1 MNGQLTKYVN
11 QHRRA
16 VILLR
21 FFDTITTF
29 AATVLVVLSGIVL
42 MSFLVMMA
50 SQSVQAAQS
59 EQGQITGEPVKN
71 LSQVR
76 LDESR
81 QGSLLF
87 AQQSEKGVYAL
98 APVVK
103 TDVSMDIAG
112 MLAHVKVEQQFT
124 NPTAQWQEGI
134 YVFPLPD
141 DSAVDRLR
149 MKIGERIIEG
159 KIKEKG
165 QARKQYE
172 KAKRAGKKA
181 ALIEQQRPNMFTNS
195 VANIGPGES
204 ITVTIHYQQHLA
216 YVDGEFSLR
225 FPMIVNPRYTPKS
238 DASLARAMNEVTS
251 QSNETPAFSRHGW
264 GGVLAH
270 GEKAISMNAYADV
283 PASPVTINIKLDAGL
298 PLTSVSSPYHKIE
311 SQEKEGKHTIRLTKE
326 VIPGDR
332 DFVLRW
338 RPALKKAP
346 QAALFSEIRD
356 EEKYALLMFMPPHPQ
371 HVRDNIASRELIF
384 VIDTSGSMGG
394 ASIRQARQALR
405 LAIKKLTP
413 QDRFNIIQFNSYT
426 SQLYAKAVSA
436 NKRNINQALRYID
449 SLNAGGGTEMMRALQ
464 AALPLANHADSS
476 KENHVRQVVFL
487 TDGSVSN
494 ESQLFGL
501 IKNRLGNSRLFTIGI
516 GSAPNSH
523 FMNKAARYGRGTYTY
538 IGDLREVEAQIRSL
552 FKRIEAPVLTD
563 IKLEWMSGN
572 RLVYVGGKGSDD
584 TTIQSYPSRIT
595 DLYAGEPLI
604 VSMRLAEKVDG
615 LRIKGMINTHEW
627 QRNLKLTGGAEKAGV
642 AKRWARQRISS
653 LLESV
658 LDGADRNTVRKAVIE
673 TALDHHLVSKYTSL
687 VAVDVTPSRPV
698 DKTLLTSKVKTPLP
712 AGADKTKMLGLPK
725 TATPARVHFM
735 LALICLVF
743 AMLSL
748 MFSFRGR
755 WMRVR

>member
-1 MNGQLTKYVN
+1 MNCQLTNYVI

-16 VILLR
+16 VILSR

-29 AATVLVVLSGIVL
+29 TAYVFVVLSGIVL
-42 MSFLVMMA
+42 MSFLVMIA
-50 SQSVQAAQS
+50 SHPVQAAES
-59 EQGQITGEPVKN
+59 R
-71 LSQVR
+71 QVR

-81 QGSLLF
+81 QGSLLLV
-87 AQQSEKGVYAL
+87 QQGEKGVYAS

-141 DSAVDRLR
+141 DSAIDRLR

-159 KIKEKG
+159 KIKEKAK
-165 QARKQYE
+165 ARKHYE
-172 KAKRAGKKA
+172 TAKREGKKA
-181 ALIEQQRPNMFTNS
+181 ALVEQQRSNMFTNS

-204 ITVTIHYQQHLA
+204 ITVTIHYQQRLA

-238 DASLARAMNEVTS
+238 DESLARAIDEVTS
-251 QSNETPAFSRHGW
+251 ESNEATDFSRDGW
-264 GGVLAH
+264 GGVLDR
-270 GEKAISMNAYADV
+270 GETSISMNEYSDV
-283 PASPVTINIKLDAGL
+283 PASPVTIHIKLDAGI
-298 PLTSVSSPYHKIE
+298 PLTSISSLYHKIDT
-311 SQEKEGKHTIRLTKE
+311 QEKDGKHTVRLAKG
-326 VIPGDR
+326 VIPADR

-338 RPALKKAP
+338 RPELKKAP

-371 HVRDNIASRELIF
+371 NVRDNISSRELIF
-384 VIDTSGSMGG
+384 IIDTSGSMGG

-426 SQLYAKAVSA
+426 SQLYPKAVSA

-449 SLNAGGGTEMMRALQ
+449 SLKASGGTEMLPALQ
-464 AALPLANHADSS
+464 AALPLENHSDSS
-476 KENHVRQVVFL
+476 KENYVRQVVFL

-494 ESQLFGL
+494 EFQLFEL

-538 IGDLREVEAQIRSL
+538 IGDVSEVEEQILSL

-563 IKLEWMSGN
+563 IKLEWMAGN
-572 RLVYVGGKGSDD
+572 RSVYVDGEGTDD
-584 TTIQSYPSRIT
+584 STVQSYPSRFP

-604 VSMRLAEKVDG
+604 VSMRLPEKVDG

-627 QRNLKLTGGAEKAGV
+627 QRNLKLTGGAEKTGV
-642 AKRWARQRISS
+642 AKRWARERISS

-658 LDGADRNTVRKAVIE
+658 HDGADRKTVRKAVIK

-687 VAVDVTPSRPV
+687 VAVDVTPSRSA
-698 DKTLLTSKVKTPLP
+698 DKKLSTSKVKTPLP
-712 AGADKTKMLGLPK
+712 AGADKTKKMGLPK
-725 TATPARVHFM
+725 TATSARVHFM
-735 LALICLVF
+735 LALISLVL
-743 AMLSL
+743 AMVSL
-748 MFSFRGR
+748 IFGFSGIPGWH

>member
-1 MNGQLTKYVN
+1 MNSQLTNYVV
-11 QHRRA
+11 QHRSA
-16 VILLR
+16 VILSR
-21 FFDTITTF
+21 FFETITTF
-29 AATVLVVLSGIVL
+29 ATYLFVVLSGIVL
-42 MSFLVMMA
+42 MSCLVMIA
-50 SQSVQAAQS
+50 LQPVQAA
-59 EQGQITGEPVKN
+59 EPRQESIQH
-71 LSQVR
+71 LSKVR

-87 AQQSEKGVYAL
+87 AQQGEKGVYAS

-124 NPTAQWQEGI
+124 NSTAQWQEGI

-165 QARKQYE
+165 KARKHYE
-172 KAKRAGKKA
+172 KAKREGKKA
-181 ALIEQQRPNMFTNS
+181 ALVEQQRPNMFTNS

-204 ITVTIHYQQHLA
+204 ITVTIHYQQRLA

-225 FPMIVNPRYTPKS
+225 FPMIVNPRYIPKS
-238 DASLARAMNEVTS
+238 DESLDLAINEVTS
-251 QSNETPAFSRHGW
+251 QSNEISDFSQYGW
-264 GGVLAH
+264 GGVLARS
-270 GEKAISMNAYADV
+270 ETSISMNEYSDV
-283 PASPVTINIKLDAGL
+283 PASPVTIHIKLDAGL
-298 PLTSVSSPYHKIE
+298 PLTSISSPYHKIDT
-311 SQEKEGKHTIRLTKE
+311 QEKDGKHTIRLAEGVT
-326 VIPGDR
+326 PGDR

-338 RPALKKAP
+338 RPTLKKAP

-371 HVRDNIASRELIF
+371 NVRDNISSRELIF
-384 VIDTSGSMGG
+384 IIDTSGSMGG
-394 ASIRQARQALR
+394 ASIRQARQALQ

-413 QDRFNIIQFNSYT
+413 EDRFNIIQFNSYT
-426 SQLYAKAVSA
+426 SQLYPNAVSA
-436 NKRNINQALRYID
+436 NRSNINQALRYIN
-449 SLNAGGGTEMMRALQ
+449 SLNASGGTEMLPALQ
-464 AALPLANHADSS
+464 AALPLGRHADSS
-476 KENHVRQVVFL
+476 KGNHVRQVVFL

-494 ESQLFGL
+494 EFQLFEL
-501 IKNRLGNSRLFTIGI
+501 IKNRLGDSRLFTIGI

-538 IGDLREVEAQIRSL
+538 IGDPREVEEKIQSL

-572 RLVYVGGKGSDD
+572 RSVYVGEEGLDNS
-584 TTIQSYPSRIT
+584 TVQSYPSKYP

-604 VSMRLAEKVDG
+604 VSMRLPEKVDG
-615 LRIKGMINTHEW
+615 LQIKGMINTHGW

-642 AKRWARQRISS
+642 AKRWARERIAS

-658 LDGADRNTVRKAVIE
+658 HDGADRNTVRNAVIK
-673 TALDHHLVSKYTSL
+673 TALAHHLVSKYTSL
-687 VAVDVTPSRPV
+687 VAVDVTPSRPIN
-698 DKTLLTSKVKTPLP
+698 KKLSTNKVKTPLP
-712 AGADKTKMLGLPK
+712 AGADKTKMLRLPK
-725 TATPARVHFM
+725 TATPARMHFM
-735 LALICLVF
+735 LALISLVLAMASLIF
-743 AMLSL
+743 A
-748 MFSFRGR
+748 FSGIPGR
-755 WMRVR
+755 RSVRVR

>member
-1 MNGQLTKYVN
+1 MKSQLTNYLN
-11 QHRRA
+11 QHSHA
-16 VILLR
+16 VILFR
-21 FFDTITTF
+21 CFDAITTLMV
-29 AATVLVVLSGIVL
+29 AVLVVLSGIVL
-42 MSFLVMMA
+42 MSLLVMMF
-50 SQSVQAAQS
+50 SQPVQAAAS
-59 EQGQITGEPVKN
+59 EQGESVQT

-76 LDESR
+76 LDESS
-81 QGSLLF
+81 QGSLMF
-87 AQQSEKGVYAL
+87 VQQGEQGVYAL

-124 NPTAQWQEGI
+124 NPTTQWQEGI

-165 QARKQYE
+165 QARQQYE

-181 ALIEQQRPNMFTNS
+181 ALIEQQRANIFTNS

-204 ITVTIHYQQHLA
+204 ITVTIHYQQRLA

-225 FPMIVNPRYTPKS
+225 FPMIVNPRYTPRS
-238 DASLARAMNEVTS
+238 NESLARAMNEVMS
-251 QSNETPAFSRHGW
+251 QSNETPDFSQQGW
-264 GGVLAH
+264 GGVLAR
-270 GEKAISMNAYADV
+270 GDTSVSMNAYADV

-298 PLTSVSSPYHKIE
+298 PLTSISSPYHTIVT
-311 SQEKEGKHTIRLTKE
+311 QENKGKHTIRLTKG
-326 VIPGDR
+326 VVPGDR

-338 RPALKKAP
+338 RPALNKAP

-356 EEKYALLMFMPPHPQ
+356 EKKYGLLMFMPPHPQ
-371 HVRDNIASRELIF
+371 HVRNNIASRELIF

-394 ASIRQARQALR
+394 ASLRQARQALQ

-413 QDRFNIIQFNSYT
+413 HDRFNIIQFNSYT
-426 SQLYAKAVSA
+426 SQLYPKAVRA
-436 NKRNINQALRYID
+436 NTRHIHQALRYVD
-449 SLNAGGGTEMMRALQ
+449 SLHARGGTEMMSALQ
-464 AALPLANHADSS
+464 AALPLGHHANATN
-476 KENHVRQVVFL
+476 ENHVRQVVFL

-501 IKNRLGNSRLFTIGI
+501 IKNRLGHSRLFTIGI

-523 FMNKAARYGRGTYTY
+523 FMHKAARHGRGTYTY
-538 IGDLREVEAQIRSL
+538 IGDPSEVEEKVRTL

-563 IKLEWMSGN
+563 IKLEWMSGS
-572 RLVYVGGKGSDD
+572 RLVD
-584 TTIQSYPSRIT
+584 TTIQRYPSRIS

-604 VSMRLAEKVDG
+604 VSMRLPEQVDG

-658 LDGADRNTVRKAVIE
+658 LDGADRQTVRKAVIK
-673 TALDHHLVSKYTSL
+673 TALNHHLVSKYTSL

-698 DKTLLTSKVKTPLP
+698 DKTLSTSKVKTPLP

-735 LALICLVF
+735 LALMSLVL
-743 AMLSL
+743 AILSL
-748 MFSFRGR
+748 IFSRRGR
-755 WMRVR
+755 WA

>member
-16 VILLR
+16 VILSKC
-21 FFDTITTF
+21 FDAITTL
-29 AATVLVVLSGIVL
+29 AATVVVVLSGIAL
-42 MSFLVMMA
+42 MSLLVMMF
-50 SQSVQAAQS
+50 SQSVQAA
-59 EQGQITGEPVKN
+59 EFE
-71 LSQVR
+71 QVR

-81 QGSLLF
+81 QGSLMF
-87 AQQSEKGVYAL
+87 AQQGEQGVYAL

-112 MLAHVKVEQQFT
+112 MLAHVKVEQQFS
-124 NPTAQWQEGI
+124 NPTAEWQEGI

-149 MKIGERIIEG
+149 MKIGERVIEG

-165 QARKQYE
+165 KARQQYE

-204 ITVTIHYQQHLA
+204 ITVTIHYQQRLA

-238 DASLARAMNEVTS
+238 DASLARAMNEATS
-251 QSNETPAFSRHGW
+251 QSNETPDFSQQGW
-264 GGVLAH
+264 AGVLARSDTS
-270 GEKAISMNAYADV
+270 ISMNAYADV

-298 PLTSVSSPYHKIE
+298 PLTSISSPYHKIVT
-311 SQEKEGKHTIRLTKE
+311 QENKDKHTVRLAKG

-338 RPALKKAP
+338 RPALNKAP

-356 EEKYALLMFMPPHPQ
+356 EQKYGLLMFMPPHPQ
-371 HVRDNIASRELIF
+371 HVRNNIASRELIF

-394 ASIRQARQALR
+394 TSIRQARQALQ

-413 QDRFNIIQFNSYT
+413 HDRFNIIQFNSYT
-426 SQLYAKAVSA
+426 SQLYPKAVRA
-436 NKRNINQALRYID
+436 NTRHIHQALRYIG
-449 SLNAGGGTEMMRALQ
+449 SLTAGGGTEMMRALQ
-464 AALPLANHADSS
+464 AALPLGDHADLGN
-476 KENHVRQVVFL
+476 ENHVRQVVFM

-501 IKNRLGNSRLFTIGI
+501 IKNRLGHSRLFTIGI

-523 FMNKAARYGRGTYTY
+523 FMHKAARYGRGTYTY
-538 IGDLREVEAQIRSL
+538 IGAPSEVEERIRTL

-563 IKLEWMSGN
+563 IKLEWLSGS
-572 RLVYVGGKGSDD
+572 RLVSVGGKGSEH
-584 TTIQSYPSRIT
+584 TTVESYPARIS

-604 VSMRLAEKVDG
+604 VSMRLPEKVDG
-615 LRIKGMINTHEW
+615 LRIKGMINTHAW

-658 LDGADRNTVRKAVIE
+658 LDGADRKSVRQAVII

-698 DKTLLTSKVKTPLP
+698 DKTLSTSKVKTPLP

-725 TATPARVHFM
+725 TATPARGHFM

-748 MFSFRGR
+748 MFSRR
-755 WMRVR
+755 IR

>member
-1 MNGQLTKYVN
+1 MNCQLTNYVM

-16 VILLR
+16 VILSR

-29 AATVLVVLSGIVL
+29 TATVFVVLSGIVL
-42 MSFLVMMA
+42 MSFLVMVA
-50 SQSVQAAQS
+50 SQPVQAA
-59 EQGQITGEPVKN
+59 EFR
-71 LSQVR
+71 QVR

-81 QGSLLF
+81 QGSLLL
-87 AQQSEKGVYAL
+87 AQQGEKGVYAS

-165 QARKQYE
+165 KARRHYE
-172 KAKRAGKKA
+172 KAKREGKKA
-181 ALIEQQRPNMFTNS
+181 ALVEQQRPNMFTNS

-204 ITVTIHYQQHLA
+204 ITVTIHYQQRLV

-238 DASLARAMNEVTS
+238 
-251 QSNETPAFSRHGW
+251 NETMDFNRDGW
-264 GGVLAH
+264 GGVLAR
-270 GEKAISMNAYADV
+270 GETSISMNEYSDV
-283 PASPVTINIKLDAGL
+283 PASPVTIHIKLDAGL
-298 PLTSVSSPYHKIE
+298 PLTSISSLYHKIDT
-311 SQEKEGKHTIRLTKE
+311 QEKDGKHTVRLAKG
-326 VIPGDR
+326 VIPADR

-338 RPALKKAP
+338 RPELKKAP

-356 EEKYALLMFMPPHPQ
+356 EEKYALLMFMPPHPRN
-371 HVRDNIASRELIF
+371 VRDNISSRELIF
-384 VIDTSGSMGG
+384 IIDTSGSMGG

-405 LAIKKLTP
+405 LAIKKLSP

-426 SQLYAKAVSA
+426 SQLYPKAMSA
-436 NKRNINQALRYID
+436 NKSNINRALRYIN
-449 SLNAGGGTEMMRALQ
+449 SLNASGGTEMLPALQ
-464 AALPLANHADSS
+464 AALPLGRHANSN

-494 ESQLFGL
+494 EFQLFEL

-523 FMNKAARYGRGTYTY
+523 FMHKAARYGRGTYTY
-538 IGDLREVEAQIRSL
+538 IGDLSEVEEQILSL

-572 RLVYVGGKGSDD
+572 RSVYVGGEGSDD
-584 TTIQSYPSRIT
+584 STVQSYPSRFP

-604 VSMRLAEKVDG
+604 VSMRLPEKVDG
-615 LRIKGMINTHEW
+615 LRIKGLINTHEW
-627 QRNLKLTGGAEKAGV
+627 QRNLKLTGGAEKTGV
-642 AKRWARQRISS
+642 AKRWARERISS

-658 LDGADRNTVRKAVIE
+658 HDGADRNTVRNAVIK

-687 VAVDVTPSRPV
+687 VAVDVTPSRSA
-698 DKTLLTSKVKTPLP
+698 DKKLSTSKVKTSLP
-712 AGADKTKMLGLPK
+712 AGADKTKMMRLPK
-725 TATPARVHFM
+725 TATSARVHFI
-735 LALICLVF
+735 LALISLVL
-743 AMLSL
+743 AMVSL
-748 MFSFRGR
+748 IFSFRGMPRWR
-755 WMRVR
+755 WMRVC